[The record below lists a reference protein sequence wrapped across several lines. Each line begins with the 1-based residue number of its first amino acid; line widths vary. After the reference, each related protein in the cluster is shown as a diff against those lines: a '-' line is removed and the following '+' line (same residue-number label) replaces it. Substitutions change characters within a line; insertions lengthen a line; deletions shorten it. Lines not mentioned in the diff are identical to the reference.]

1 MMHGGDLHMNESS
14 TLHAKWSQLSRR
26 EQALVGMAA
35 LLLGLAV
42 LWSVGLKPA
51 LSTLRSAPL
60 QREAA
65 QATHERLQ
73 SLALEAS
80 QLRSVVAAAGAQADP
95 VRTQESGLDEATRAL
110 VRAALGGSAKLESQG
125 RFITLSFD
133 GASADQV
140 RQALRALR
148 SRLRAQL
155 VEAELTPTPAGVR
168 GRVQFEW
175 TAS

>member
-1 MMHGGDLHMNESS
+1 MTEPSS
-14 TLHAKWSQLSRR
+14 LNAKWSQLSRR
-26 EQALVGMAA
+26 EQAMVGIAA
-35 LLLGLAV
+35 LLLGVTL
-42 LWSVGLKPA
+42 LWSVGVKPA

-73 SLALEAS
+73 ALATEANL
-80 QLRSVVAAAGAQADP
+80 LRSGAAAAGVQAAP

-110 VRAALGGSAKLESQG
+110 VRAALGGSAKLEAQG
-125 RFITLSFD
+125 PFIMVSFD
-133 GASADQV
+133 GASSEQL

-155 VEAELTPTPAGVR
+155 VEAELTPTPGGVS
-168 GRVQFEW
+168 GRVKFEW